1 MNSLA
6 EIALTGFY
14 LLCCFFA
21 FRAGHRKHWIVI
33 ALILALSFQYWLD
46 FSLFA
51 QIVVAVIFGLYFLL
65 PNLQLPS
72 IPRRQKPIKP
82 LKPFN
87 PPAPV
92 GTKNPQSSNASGRT
106 VQSVYREFMNMTAGS
121 NTQTAQ
127 ATPPPKTQTAPKP
140 KQPTQPQLR
149 APSAQPRTKTKTK
162 PDNRTPEQILGLSAG
177 FTLRDLKE
185 ARKREVMRWN
195 PTNMVNKP
203 QALKDEAEEE
213 MQKILEAYDA
223 LIKRFP

>member
-1 MNSLA
+1 MA

-21 FRAGHRKHWIVI
+21 YRAGHRKHWIVI
-33 ALILALSFQYWLD
+33 ALILALSFQYWLE

-65 PNLQLPS
+65 PNLHLPT
-72 IPRRQKPIKP
+72 IPQRQKPIKSQP
-82 LKPFN
+82 PSN
-87 PPAPV
+87 PTTPA
-92 GTKNPQSSNASGRT
+92 GTKKPQASNTSGRT
-106 VQSVYREFMNMTAGS
+106 VQSVYREFMNITAGS
-121 NTQTAQ
+121 TTQTAQ
-127 ATPPPKTQTAPKP
+127 ASPPPKTQAAPKP
-140 KQPTQPQLR
+140 KQPTQPQLG
-149 APSAQPRTKTKTK
+149 APSAQPRSKTKTKT
-162 PDNRTPEQILGLSAG
+162 DNRTPEETLGLSAG
-177 FTLRDLKE
+177 FTLRELKE

-195 PTNMVNKP
+195 PTNIVNKP